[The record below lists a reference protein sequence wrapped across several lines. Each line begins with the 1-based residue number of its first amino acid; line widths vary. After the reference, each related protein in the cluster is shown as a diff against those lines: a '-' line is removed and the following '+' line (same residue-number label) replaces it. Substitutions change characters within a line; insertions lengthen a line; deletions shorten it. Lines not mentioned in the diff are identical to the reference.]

1 MTRGLIRAA
10 NVKRATDLRNNQNPI
25 ASLSLRQEDVTVK
38 ASIDVVQ
45 GTLDLLILKA
55 LSLDPVHAWG
65 ISARIAELSRGA
77 FDIGQGS
84 LYPAVHR
91 FENRGW
97 VTSYWRTTENNRIAR
112 YYQLSAPGRH
122 ALAEEIER
130 WRSYT
135 RAMDLVIDAT

>member
-1 MTRGLIRAA
+1 LTQGA
-10 NVKRATDLRNNQNPI
+10 
-25 ASLSLRQEDVTVK
+25 DV
-38 ASIDVVQ
+38 IQ

-55 LSLDPVHAWG
+55 LSLEPMHAWG
-65 ISARIAELSRGA
+65 ISNRIQQMSQDVFR
-77 FDIGQGS
+77 IGQGS

-97 VTSYWRTTENNRIAR
+97 VTSYWRTTQNNRIAR
-112 YYQLSAPGRH
+112 YYELTVAGRH

-135 RAMDLVIDAT
+135 GAVDLVIDGR